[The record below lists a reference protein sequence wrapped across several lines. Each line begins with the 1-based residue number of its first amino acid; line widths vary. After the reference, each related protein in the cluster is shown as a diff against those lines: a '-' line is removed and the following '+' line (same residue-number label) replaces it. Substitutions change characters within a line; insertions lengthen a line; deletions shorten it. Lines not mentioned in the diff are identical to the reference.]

1 MINTSNAYKNTIKEN
16 RVIHNQV
23 RITFTDGSIKTVA
36 DTELLQF
43 GITDETSNNSSFDI
57 GSAIA
62 KQITVK
68 INNTDGEL
76 TKRIFRS

>member
-23 RITFTDGSIKTVA
+23 RITFTDGSIKTAA

-43 GITDETSNNSSFDI
+43 EITAALILVQLLQNR
-57 GSAIA
+57 
-62 KQITVK
+62 
-68 INNTDGEL
+68 L
-76 TKRIFRS
+76 LLRSTIQTEN